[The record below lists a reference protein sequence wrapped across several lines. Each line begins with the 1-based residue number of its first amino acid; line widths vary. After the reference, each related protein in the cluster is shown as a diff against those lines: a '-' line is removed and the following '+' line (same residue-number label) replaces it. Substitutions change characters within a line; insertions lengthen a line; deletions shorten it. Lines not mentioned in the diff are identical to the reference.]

1 MLLNARS
8 ASARVPTFAVATL
21 LLAGVLVAC
30 GGGNGQGGNGQGG
43 NGQGTAAAT
52 AGPATPGADG
62 AIVVTA
68 DNLEFS
74 TDRIGAPAG
83 EAFTIEFTNQEGAP
97 HNIAIYRDESRSEAI
112 FVGEVIG
119 QESITYEIPA
129 LEAGDY
135 YFQCDVHP
143 EMNGTLTAGG

>member
-8 ASARVPTFAVATL
+8 ASARVLTFATATL
-21 LLAGVLVAC
+21 LLAGVLAGC
-30 GGGNGQGGNGQGG
+30 GGGNGEGNGHGT
-43 NGQGTAAAT
+43 GQGTAAAT
-52 AGPATPGADG
+52 GGPATPGPDG

-97 HNIAIYRDESRSEAI
+97 HNIAIYTDESRSEQI
-112 FVGEVIG
+112 FAGEVIG

-143 EMNGTLTAGG
+143 EMNGTLTAGS